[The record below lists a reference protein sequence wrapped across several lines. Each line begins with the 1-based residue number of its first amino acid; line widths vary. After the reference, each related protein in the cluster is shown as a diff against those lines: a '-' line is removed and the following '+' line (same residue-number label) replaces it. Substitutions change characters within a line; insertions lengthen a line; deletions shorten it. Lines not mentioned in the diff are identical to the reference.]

1 MKNQTRK
8 EQKEKPFGQQKR
20 NRYEAPAII
29 FEGRI
34 TTRAGSTL
42 SDPNSEADPADL
54 FGG

>member
-1 MKNQTRK
+1 MKNQARK
-8 EQKEKPFGQQKR
+8 ERKEKPFNHQKR

-34 TTRAGSTL
+34 TTRAGTTL
-42 SDPNSEADPADL
+42 GNPDTDVDPADL